1 MFCGWS
7 QNFGAW
13 GAVGRHTWWE
23 WRRSVPSLCVLCYQS
38 FQLRSHSIPWRLW
51 FWQSPSVNG
60 SMELFCS
67 CRNLCVSI
75 LLESGG
81 SEGVRVGLKAVERSG
96 WKPWRWSCV
105 CGVVTTVTAVT
116 CCFWVLLLSLSK
128 NKWVL
133 PSFSAVPWI
142 FFSPHFCS
150 CKGINALFKCTS
162 YKRGLVEYI
171 KLYNEQ
177 K

>member
-81 SEGVRVGLKAVERSG
+81 SEGVRVGLKGVAGSHGGDHVFVAWSPQWQQLPVVSG
-96 WKPWRWSCV
+96 CYFFPFPKINGFC
-105 CGVVTTVTAVT
+105 
-116 CCFWVLLLSLSK
+116 LLSLLFLGYFFPPTS
-128 NKWVL
+128 
-133 PSFSAVPWI
+133 VPV
-142 FFSPHFCS
+142 
-150 CKGINALFKCTS
+150 K
-162 YKRGLVEYI
+162 E
-171 KLYNEQ
+171 
-177 K
+177 